1 MGKSYQWRPEQW
13 QQRSGLD
20 ERANLSLVKDELDSV
35 ITCLYKALQ
44 HPLLQKACF
53 DLRIAHGRT
62 SKMLRTTLN
71 LLLLESFSL
80 LSSAKSLTITKAPQA
95 QALPLIARQA
105 GDPSS
110 CILLNSIASSCSVA
124 TASFFDQPFSVAAT
138 CLCYSGS
145 SYQPTI
151 YDNAIETCLQYL
163 STASP
168 PLYTSLAAGGN
179 TDSPCSSVG
188 NVRTNTVIDTYLIS
202 CSSWYSLEASCSSD
216 DLFSSAPPFSVQA
229 SCLCYTSSVF
239 APTVFDGYWDG
250 CLEYYKTA
258 SSAYYY
264 STLATEG
271 NLETP
276 CARVGDVRASG
287 TVATTSSSAAPGQSV
302 STSTVTTRSSVSAT
316 SSVST
321 SSSLPTGA
329 TSHASSSHVSVGL
342 FWLLAIA
349 IVPALELFL

>member
-1 MGKSYQWRPEQW
+1 M
-13 QQRSGLD
+13 
-20 ERANLSLVKDELDSV
+20 
-35 ITCLYKALQ
+35 
-44 HPLLQKACF
+44 
-53 DLRIAHGRT
+53 
-62 SKMLRTTLN
+62 LN

-80 LSSAKSLTITKAPQA
+80 VSAAESLTITKAPQH
-95 QALPLIARQA
+95 QPFRLIVRQA

-151 YDNAIETCLQYL
+151 YDNAIETCLEYL

-168 PLYTSLAAGGN
+168 PLYTSLTAGGN
-179 TDSPCSSVG
+179 TDSPCASVG
-188 NVRTNTVIDTYLIS
+188 NVRTNTVIDSNLIS
-202 CSSWYSLEASCSSD
+202 CSSWYSLEVSCSSD
-216 DLFSSAPPFSVQA
+216 NLFSSAPPFSVQA

-239 APTVFDGYWDG
+239 APTAFDGYWDG

-264 STLATEG
+264 STLATKG

-287 TVATTSSSAAPGQSV
+287 TVEMTSSSAAPGQSV
-302 STSTVTTRSSVSAT
+302 STSTAT
-316 SSVST
+316 T
-321 SSSLPTGA
+321 SSSVPPSSSVPASSSVPTEA

-349 IVPALELFL
+349 IVLALDLSL